1 MNLRLSWRVSGLLL
15 LSLALIVS
23 CAGPQPQSTPRP
35 TETLSVQAE
44 PQQVG
49 PTVLAQSPVQGQ
61 RLDLAAPIQIT
72 FDRDMDAARTGDS
85 FTLLGADEEPVPG
98 KLTWLD
104 ARTLSFQPD
113 KPLRPSTLYTALIER
128 AIGKDGSAAAEAIRL
143 EFKTVESLAVAQVFP
158 EPEAEDIDPE
168 TTITVIFNR
177 PVVPVVVAEE
187 QANLPQP
194 LEFSPAVTGTGEWLN
209 SSVYVFQPEK
219 PLLSGSRYTV
229 RVDASLPD
237 TAGNGLEEPYL
248 WQFTTRA
255 PSIFYYGLV
264 GGDINPQETVENV
277 PLDQAFFITFS
288 QSMDEASVAKAVA
301 LQDRETGQIAPVRLK
316 WSKDFTS
323 LTVEPVVRLKIAS
336 FYRLTVAE
344 SAQAQDGGRL
354 KKGLSLSF
362 DTVGL
367 PRIRDVYPNSDST
380 PKGYQRCFMV
390 NFASPMKANTLYSR
404 VQVSPEPK
412 AKLGMYY
419 YDYGQYLSVCGL
431 EPATEYVV
439 RLLPGMT
446 DLYGNAIQSEYAF
459 TFENPDYD
467 SYARLILPWGTPL
480 VYRAQGPQEV
490 FFEHLN
496 LASAQ
501 ISLYAL
507 SYLEFSRL
515 SKGDIALT
523 DFQPQNQPLRT
534 WRPTVASERN
544 QLHYLNIPLED
555 PKGKPLEAGYYFI
568 GVQAEPLEYD
578 SQYYQG
584 FVFIVA
590 TDNLTFKATP
600 VEALAWVTDLESG
613 KPQAGLPVTFYD
625 DKFIYLGQAKTD
637 RDGLARLN
645 ANAPAYARVEGDGHL
660 AFTALEWGSGVWSGQ
675 LGITQN
681 YYSARP
687 SNFAYVYTDRPL
699 YRPGQRVFFQGSVR
713 KDDDLH
719 YSLPN
724 MESVYV
730 TVVHRGEEVYAQEAA
745 LSELGGFSGSF
756 DLADSAAVGTY
767 DIYVRASAGGET
779 FGHLSFRVA
788 EYHKPEFQVNVSATP
803 PQALLNDKVEFD
815 LEAVYYAGGNVAH
828 AQVEWFIE
836 SKPYTFVPS
845 KEYRGFSFAS
855 PSAGT
860 SSSQQRAGKSNLPTE
875 GQGVTD
881 ENGRLTV
888 PLPPPA
894 QSDPNA
900 GRGWTLTYTANV
912 TDVGGNLV
920 SGSGS
925 VTLHPSQVYAGIRAE
940 KFIGAAG
947 EAHTF
952 EVVALDWNS
961 QPLAGQEMSV
971 QFVER
976 KWYSVQEKD
985 KQGQLRW
992 VTSMKEIPVGTQK
1005 VVSDEKGRATVTFT
1019 PPNGGTFE
1027 ARVSVRDKKGNTQRA
1042 SALIWV
1048 RSQDYIAWEQT
1059 NNRSFA
1065 LVADKAAYQP
1075 GETAELLIA
1084 QSFNHEV
1091 YALVTVERGH
1101 IYQQE
1106 VLLLKDNSTVYRL
1119 PITADMA
1126 PLLYV
1131 SVTVV
1136 SGAHGEESPD
1146 FKIGMTRLEVDTQE
1160 QELQVSVAADR
1171 EISGPGQSVTY
1182 TITTQDASG
1191 KPVQAETSLAV
1202 VDKAVLALAPSNVAS
1217 ILDSFYPKKA
1227 LGVRTALGLVSSADN
1242 YNANYRKS
1250 IPEGGGSGGGGGEES
1265 FGIVTVRQNFKDTAA
1280 FEALVMTDE
1289 NGQAQVSVEL
1299 PENLTTWQADVRA
1312 VTADSKVG
1320 QATSEVLSTKPLF
1333 VEMTTP
1339 RFFVAGDQAQV
1350 GAVIHN
1356 TTAAALEVAA
1366 ELEAE
1371 GVTLDNGSSRKVQ
1384 VEARGQAYVTWDVTV
1399 QDVQRVDLTVR
1410 VSGGGYQDASKPALG
1425 TLEGQGI
1432 PVYSFTAQETVGT
1445 SGMLREAGSV
1455 TESLQL
1461 PRTLDYRDASL
1472 FIQVEPSLAASLQ
1485 SGLTYLADFDYL
1497 CMEQTVSRFLP
1508 NVITVRASKAA
1519 GLADSQL
1526 EGALDRQVNAALQR
1540 IYAKQLYDGGWNW
1553 WDGGES
1559 DPYLTAYVVYGLLEA
1574 RESGYTVAEDA
1585 LSAGLRYLEENLPD
1599 IGSSAQD
1606 GTTSLRSGGSG
1617 GDQLN
1622 WQLNRYAFMMYV
1634 LARGGKLGAGQT
1646 NGLYEQRAILSLY
1659 AKAYLMQ
1666 TLHLLDPDDKRISS
1680 LLSDLGSAAVI
1691 SASGAHWEEAETD
1704 YWNWNTDTRT
1714 TAIVLNA
1721 LIQINPTH
1729 PIAPQAVRWLMVQRS
1744 AGHWA
1749 STQETTWSLIAL
1761 THWLVES
1768 KEFETDYSYALGLNG
1783 GLLKQGQAGRDNLTE
1798 TFDLQIELKDL
1809 LKDQANY
1816 LVFTRG
1822 EGAGSLYYSAYL
1834 SATLPVEQIQP
1845 LDRGVSLT
1853 REYFTLEDAKTPIT
1867 EIERGQLVRVRL
1879 TMVVPAALHYVVV
1892 EDPLPAGFEAIDASL
1907 ESGVEVPRKYTRAD
1921 YDLHGWG
1928 GWYFTHREVRDE
1940 KVVLSTDYLPAGTY
1954 VYTYLARAS
1963 TAGTFKVM
1971 PPAAAEFYFP
1981 DVGGRGAGSVFVVKP

>member
-1 MNLRLSWRVSGLLL
+1 MNLRLSWRALGLLL

-23 CAGPQPQSTPRP
+23 CAGPQSQPTPQPVG
-35 TETLSVQAE
+35 TLSVQAE

-49 PTVLAQSPVQGQ
+49 PSVLAQAPMQGQ
-61 RLDLAAPIQIT
+61 RLDLGAPIQIT
-72 FDRDMDAARTGDS
+72 FDREMDAAQTGQS
-85 FTLLGADEEPVPG
+85 FTLLSADEEPVAG
-98 KLTWLD
+98 QLTWLD

-113 KPLRPSTLYTALIER
+113 KPLQPSTIYTALIER
-128 AIGKDGSAAAEAIRL
+128 AMGKDGSAAAETIRL
-143 EFKTVESLAVAQVFP
+143 EFKTVESLTVAQVFP
-158 EPEAEDIDPE
+158 EPEAEEVDPQ
-168 TTITVIFNR
+168 TAITVIFNR
-177 PVVPVVVAEE
+177 PIVPLTIAEE

-194 LEFSPAVTGTGEWLN
+194 LEFSPTVTGTGEWLN

-229 RVDASLPD
+229 RVDASLAD

-248 WQFTTRA
+248 WQFATRA
-255 PSIFYYGLV
+255 PVIFYYGLV
-264 GGDINPQETVENV
+264 GGDLNPPETVKNAR
-277 PLDQAFFITFS
+277 LDQSFFITFL
-288 QSMDEASVAKAVA
+288 QPMDQTSVAKAVV
-301 LQDRETGQIAPVRLK
+301 LQDRETGQTVPVRLK
-316 WSKDFTS
+316 WNKDFTY
-323 LTVEPVVRLKIAS
+323 LTIEPAVRLKIAG
-336 FYRLTVAE
+336 FYRLTLAE

-354 KKGLSLSF
+354 KKGMSLTF
-362 DTVGL
+362 DTVGP
-367 PRIRDVYPNSDST
+367 PRILEVYPNSDS
-380 PKGYQRCFMV
+380 PLQEYQGCFSV
-390 NFASPMKANTLYSR
+390 NFASPMKASTLYSR

-412 AKLGMYY
+412 DKLQMYY
-419 YDYGQYLSVCGL
+419 YDYGWYLYVCGL

-459 TFENPDYD
+459 TFKNPDYEP
-467 SYARLILPWGTPL
+467 YVRLMLPWGTPL

-496 LASAQ
+496 LDSAQ

-515 SKGDIALT
+515 LKGDIAMT
-523 DFQPQNQPLRT
+523 DFQPQSQPLRI
-534 WRPTVASERN
+534 WQPAVASERN
-544 QLHYLNIPLED
+544 KMHYLNIPLED
-555 PKGKPLEAGYYFI
+555 PKGNPLKAGYYFI
-568 GVQAEPLEYD
+568 GVQAEPLEYE
-578 SQYYQG
+578 SRYYQG

-600 VEALAWVTDLESG
+600 GEALAWVTDLESG
-613 KPQAGLPVTFYD
+613 KPQAGLPVTFYN

-637 RDGLARLN
+637 QDGLARLS
-645 ANAPAYARVEGDGHL
+645 ANAPLYARVEGEGRL

-675 LGITQN
+675 FGVTEN
-681 YYSARP
+681 YYAARP
-687 SNFAYVYTDRPL
+687 NAFAYLYTDRPL
-699 YRPGQRVFFQGSVR
+699 YRPGQRVFFKGIVR

-724 MESVYV
+724 MDSVYV
-730 TVVHRGEEVYAQEAA
+730 IVEHWGEEIYAQEAA

-756 DLADSAAVGTY
+756 DLSDSAALGTY
-767 DIYVRASAGGET
+767 DIYVRTSRNGGT
-779 FGHLSFRVA
+779 FGYLSFRVA

-803 PQALLNDKVEFD
+803 SQALDSDKVEFA
-815 LEAVYYAGGNVAH
+815 LEAAYYAGGKVAN
-828 AQVEWFIE
+828 AQVDWFVE
-836 SKPYTFVPS
+836 SKPYTFVPPE
-845 KEYRGFSFAS
+845 EYRGFSFVS
-855 PSAGT
+855 PSTGA
-860 SSSQQRAGKSNLPTE
+860 SSSQQKPGKSNLPTE
-875 GQGVTD
+875 GQGMTD
-881 ENGRLTV
+881 ENGRLAVSLT
-888 PLPPPA
+888 PLA
-894 QSDPNA
+894 QVGQNDS
-900 GRGWTLTYTANV
+900 RGWTLTYTANV

-925 VTLHPSQVYAGIRAE
+925 VILHPSQVYAGIRAE

-947 EAHTF
+947 EAQTF
-952 EVVALDWNS
+952 EVVALDWDA
-961 QPLAGQEMSV
+961 QPVAGQEASV
-971 QFVER
+971 QFIEQ

-992 VTSMKEIPVGTQK
+992 VTSMKEIPVETQK

-1027 ARVSVRDKKGNTQRA
+1027 ARVSVRDKQGNTQRA
-1042 SALIWV
+1042 STYVWI

-1059 NNRSFA
+1059 NDRSFK
-1065 LVADKAAYQP
+1065 VIPNKAAYQP

-1084 QSFNHEV
+1084 QPFDHDV

-1101 IYQQE
+1101 IYQQK

-1126 PLLYV
+1126 PLFYI

-1136 SGAHGEESPD
+1136 SGAQGEEGPD
-1146 FKIGMTRLEVDTQE
+1146 FKIGMARLEVDTQE

-1171 EISGPGQSVTY
+1171 ETSGPGQSVTY
-1182 TITTQDASG
+1182 TITTKDASG

-1202 VDKAVLALAPSNVAS
+1202 VDKAALTLAPSNVAP
-1217 ILDSFYPKKA
+1217 ILDSFYPQKA
-1227 LGVRTALGLVSSADN
+1227 LGVHTALGLVSSADD

-1289 NGQAQVSVEL
+1289 NGQAQVTVEL

-1320 QATSEVLSTKPLF
+1320 QATNEVLSTKPLF

-1356 TTAAALEVAA
+1356 TTAAALDVTV

-1371 GVTLDNGSSRKVQ
+1371 GAALDSESSQKTQ
-1384 VEARGQAYVTWDVTV
+1384 VEAHGQAYVTWNVTV
-1399 QDVQRVDLTVR
+1399 QDVQRVDLTVHA
-1410 VSGGGYQDASKPALG
+1410 SGGGYQDASKPALG
-1425 TLEGQGI
+1425 TLEGQGL
-1432 PVYSFTAQETVGT
+1432 PVYTFTARETVGT
-1445 SGMLREAGSV
+1445 SGMLREAGSI
-1455 TESLQL
+1455 TQRLLL
-1461 PRTLDYRDASL
+1461 PQTLDYSDASL
-1472 FIQVEPSLAASLQ
+1472 SIRVEPSLAASLQ
-1485 SGLTYLADFDYL
+1485 SGLAYLTDFDYL

-1508 NVITVRASKAA
+1508 NVIAVRALKAA
-1519 GLADSQL
+1519 GLEQENILAYS
-1526 EGALDRQVNAALQR
+1526 RQVNAALQR

-1559 DPYLTAYVVYGLLEA
+1559 DPYLTAYVIYGLLEA
-1574 RESGYTVAEDA
+1574 RESGYTISEDA
-1585 LSAGLRYLEENLPD
+1585 LSAGLRYLKENLPD
-1599 IGSSAQD
+1599 IGSSAQKSKA
-1606 GTTSLRSGGSG
+1606 SLRGGGG
-1617 GDQLN
+1617 GDGYLT

-1634 LARGGKLGAGQT
+1634 LARGGELGAGEP
-1646 NGLYEQRAILSLY
+1646 NGLYEQRALLSLY
-1659 AKAYLMQ
+1659 ARAYLMQ
-1666 TLHLLDPDDKRISS
+1666 TLHLLDPEDERIAS
-1680 LLSDLGSAAVI
+1680 LLSDLGSATVI
-1691 SASGAHWEEAETD
+1691 SASGAHWEESETD

-1721 LIQINPTH
+1721 LIQIAPDNP
-1729 PIAPQAVRWLMVQRS
+1729 IVPQAVRWLMAHRS

-1761 THWLVES
+1761 TNWLVES
-1768 KEFETDYSYALGLNG
+1768 KEFETSYQYALGLNG
-1783 GLLKQGQAGRDNLTE
+1783 EPLTQAGANRDNLTE
-1798 TFDLQIELKDL
+1798 TFDLQVDLKDL
-1809 LKDQANY
+1809 LKDEANY

-1822 EGAGSLYYSAYL
+1822 EGPGSLYYSAYL
-1834 SATLPVEQIQP
+1834 NATLPVEQIQP
-1845 LDRGVSLT
+1845 LDQGVSLV
-1853 REYFTLEDAKTPIT
+1853 REYFTLDDPKTPIT
-1867 EIERGQLVRVRL
+1867 EIERGELVRVRL

-1892 EDPLPAGFEAIDASL
+1892 EDPLPAGFEAIDSSL
-1907 ESGVEVPRKYTRAD
+1907 ESGAEIPRKYTRAD
-1921 YDLHGWG
+1921 YDLYGWG

-1963 TAGTFKVM
+1963 TAGTFKVI
-1971 PPAAAEFYFP
+1971 PPTVSEFYFP